1 MMFMTNKKEGVI
13 RQMFKSKKSLVALL
27 VLAMFL
33 IANVAVVSA
42 AGQILTP
49 GKWAPNTYKSM
60 QKLIDENGVK
70 SPNYNSSKKPYVV
83 FDWDNTAIMND
94 TEEALY
100 QYQIENLAFKLTPDE
115 MGALVAKN
123 VPAGAFLKDYNNAA
137 GQPVTLEALVADI
150 VSSYKFI
157 YENYI
162 GFKGLMSLEDIKKT
176 DEYQDFRAKMWY
188 AYEAIGDTYGTK
200 VSYTWVLFFFKNMTT
215 DEVEALAEKSND
227 YALGQAI
234 SRAKWVS
241 PASLPGKAGV
251 VGVSR
256 WTGLRLTEEIADLMH
271 TFRDNGIDVYV
282 CTASLEDVVGVFA
295 SNPKYGY
302 KLPRANV
309 IGMRLE
315 KVNDVY
321 QDTYKKDYP
330 QTAEGGKTV
339 VLKMLLADKKGY
351 DPIFIAG
358 DSNGD
363 WNMMVDFKGIKRIL
377 IVNRLRSGKKIGALS
392 AEAAATIGKPD
403 ARVLLQGRNE
413 NTGLWMPTEY
423 MLKYGRDTEALIAK

>member
-1 MMFMTNKKEGVI
+1 
-13 RQMFKSKKSLVALL
+13 MFKSKKSLVALL

-42 AGQILTP
+42 AGQVLTP

-60 QKLIDENGVK
+60 QKLIDENGIK

-100 QYQIENLAFKLTPDE
+100 QYQIENLAFKLTPEE

-150 VSSYKFI
+150 VSSYKYI

-188 AYEAIGDTYGTK
+188 AYEAIGDSYGTK

-215 DEVEALAEKSND
+215 GEVEALAEKSND

-271 TFRDNGIDVYV
+271 TFRDNGIDVYI

-302 KLPRANV
+302 KLPRTNV

>member
-1 MMFMTNKKEGVI
+1 
-13 RQMFKSKKSLVALL
+13 MFKSKKSFVAML

-42 AGQILTP
+42 AGQVLTP

-60 QKLIDENGVK
+60 QKLIDENGIK

-100 QYQIENLAFKLTPDE
+100 QYQIENLAFKLTPEE

-150 VSSYKFI
+150 VSSYKYI

-215 DEVEALAEKSND
+215 GEVEALAEKSND

-377 IVNRLRSGKKIGALS
+377 VVNRLRSGKKIGALS

>member
-1 MMFMTNKKEGVI
+1 
-13 RQMFKSKKSLVALL
+13 MFKSKKSFVAML

-42 AGQILTP
+42 AGQVLTP
-49 GKWAPNTYKSM
+49 GKWAPNTYNSM
-60 QKLIDENGVK
+60 QKLIDENGIK

-100 QYQIENLAFKLTPDE
+100 QYQIENLAFKLTPEE

-150 VSSYKFI
+150 VSSYKYI

-215 DEVEALAEKSND
+215 GEVEALAEKSND

-234 SRAKWVS
+234 SREKWVS

-377 IVNRLRSGKKIGALS
+377 VVNRLRSGKKIGALS

>member
-1 MMFMTNKKEGVI
+1 
-13 RQMFKSKKSLVALL
+13 MFKSKKSLVALL

-42 AGQILTP
+42 AGQVLTP

-60 QKLIDENGVK
+60 QKLIDENGAK

-100 QYQIENLAFKLTPDE
+100 QYQIENLAFKLTPEE

-137 GQPVTLEALVADI
+137 GQPVTLDALVADI

-157 YENYI
+157 YDNYI

-215 DEVEALAEKSND
+215 GEVEALAEKSND

-271 TFRDNGIDVYV
+271 TFRDNGIDVYI

-377 IVNRLRSGKKIGALS
+377 VVNRLRSGKKIGALS

>member
-1 MMFMTNKKEGVI
+1 
-13 RQMFKSKKSLVALL
+13 MFKSKKSLVALL

-42 AGQILTP
+42 AGQVLTP

-70 SPNYNSSKKPYVV
+70 SPNYNSSKKPYVI

-100 QYQIENLAFKLTPDE
+100 MYQIENLAFKLNPEE
-115 MGALVAKN
+115 MGALVRKN
-123 VPAGAFLKDYNNAA
+123 VPEGPFVKDYNNAA
-137 GQPVTLEALVADI
+137 GQPVTLDDIATDI
-150 VSSYKFI
+150 VNSYKFI
-157 YENYI
+157 YENYV

-188 AYEAIGDTYGTK
+188 AYDAIGETHGTK

-215 DEVEALAEKSND
+215 ADVQALAEKSND
-227 YALGQAI
+227 YALGQVL
-234 SRAKWVS
+234 SKSKWVS

-256 WTGLRLTEEIADLMH
+256 TTGLRITEEIADLMA
-271 TFRDNGIDVYV
+271 TFRDNGVEVYV
-282 CTASLEDVVGVFA
+282 CTASLADVVAVFA
-295 SNPKYGY
+295 GNKKYGY
-302 KLPRANV
+302 RVPAANV
-309 IGMRLE
+309 IGMELD

-321 QDTYKKDYP
+321 QDSYKKGWV

-339 VLKMLLADKKGY
+339 AIKQVLADKKGY

-377 IVNRLRSGKKIGALS
+377 VVNRLKGGKKIGALA

-423 MLKYGRDTEALIAK
+423 MLKLGRDTEALLAK

>member
-1 MMFMTNKKEGVI
+1 
-13 RQMFKSKKSLVALL
+13 MFKSKKSFVAML

-42 AGQILTP
+42 AGQVLTP

-60 QKLIDENGVK
+60 QKLIDENGIK

-100 QYQIENLAFKLTPDE
+100 QYQIENLAFKLTPEE

-150 VSSYKFI
+150 VSSYKYI

-215 DEVEALAEKSND
+215 GEVEALAEKSND

-271 TFRDNGIDVYV
+271 TFRDNGIDVYI

-302 KLPRANV
+302 KLPRTNV

-377 IVNRLRSGKKIGALS
+377 VVNRLRSGKKIGALS

>member
-1 MMFMTNKKEGVI
+1 MKFMTNKKEGVI

-377 IVNRLRSGKKIGALS
+377 VVNRLRSGKKIGALS
-392 AEAAATIGKPD
+392 VEAAATIGKPD

>member
-1 MMFMTNKKEGVI
+1 
-13 RQMFKSKKSLVALL
+13 
-27 VLAMFL
+27 
-33 IANVAVVSA
+33 
-42 AGQILTP
+42 
-49 GKWAPNTYKSM
+49 
-60 QKLIDENGVK
+60 
-70 SPNYNSSKKPYVV
+70 
-83 FDWDNTAIMND
+83 
-94 TEEALY
+94 
-100 QYQIENLAFKLTPDE
+100 
-115 MGALVAKN
+115 
-123 VPAGAFLKDYNNAA
+123 
-137 GQPVTLEALVADI
+137 
-150 VSSYKFI
+150 
-157 YENYI
+157 
-162 GFKGLMSLEDIKKT
+162 
-176 DEYQDFRAKMWY
+176 
-188 AYEAIGDTYGTK
+188 
-200 VSYTWVLFFFKNMTT
+200 MTT
-215 DEVEALAEKSND
+215 GEVEALAEKSND

-271 TFRDNGIDVYV
+271 TFRDNGIDVYI

-302 KLPRANV
+302 KLPRTNV

>member
-1 MMFMTNKKEGVI
+1 
-13 RQMFKSKKSLVALL
+13 MFKSKKSLVALL

-42 AGQILTP
+42 AGQVLTP

-100 QYQIENLAFKLTPDE
+100 QYQIENLAFKLTPEE

-137 GQPVTLEALVADI
+137 GQPVTLDALVADI

-157 YENYI
+157 YDNYI

-215 DEVEALAEKSND
+215 GEVETLAEKSND

-377 IVNRLRSGKKIGALS
+377 VVNRLRSGKKIGALS

>member
-1 MMFMTNKKEGVI
+1 MANKKEGVI

-42 AGQILTP
+42 AGQVLTP

-70 SPNYNSSKKPYVV
+70 SPAYNSAKKPYVV

-100 QYQIENLAFKLTPDE
+100 MYQIENLAFKLTPEE
-115 MGALVAKN
+115 MGALVRKN
-123 VPAGAFLKDYNNAA
+123 VPEGPFVKDYNNAA
-137 GQPVTLEALVADI
+137 GQPVTVDDIATDI
-150 VSSYKFI
+150 VNSYRFI
-157 YENYI
+157 YDNYI
-162 GFKGLMSLEDIKKT
+162 GFKGLMSFEDIKKT
-176 DEYQDFRAKMWY
+176 AEYQDFRAKMWY
-188 AYEAIGDTYGTK
+188 AYDAIGETHGTK

-215 DEVEALAEKSND
+215 AEVQALAEKSND

-234 SRAKWVS
+234 KKDKWVS
-241 PASLPGKAGV
+241 SASLPGKAGV

-256 WTGLRLTEEIADLMH
+256 TTGLRITEEIADLMA
-271 TFRDNGIDVYV
+271 TFRDNGIEVFV
-282 CTASLEDVVGVFA
+282 CTASLADVVAVFA
-295 SNPKYGY
+295 GNPKYGY
-302 KLPRANV
+302 RVPAANV
-309 IGMRLE
+309 IGMELD

-321 QDTYKKDYP
+321 QDSYKKGWV

-339 VLKMLLADKKGY
+339 AIKQVLADKRG
-351 DPIFIAG
+351 DPLFIAG

-377 IVNRLRSGKKIGALS
+377 VVNRLKGGKKIGALS
-392 AEAAATIGKPD
+392 AEAAATIGKPN

-423 MLKYGRDTEALIAK
+423 MLKIGRDTEALLAK

>member
-1 MMFMTNKKEGVI
+1 
-13 RQMFKSKKSLVALL
+13 MFKSKKSFVAML

-42 AGQILTP
+42 AGQVLTP

-60 QKLIDENGVK
+60 QKLIDENGIK

-100 QYQIENLAFKLTPDE
+100 QYQIENLAFKLTPEE

-150 VSSYKFI
+150 VSSYKYI

-200 VSYTWVLFFFKNMTT
+200 VSYTWVLFFFKKHDNRR
-215 DEVEALAEKSND
+215 S
-227 YALGQAI
+227 GSI
-234 SRAKWVS
+234 SR
-241 PASLPGKAGV
+241 
-251 VGVSR
+251 
-256 WTGLRLTEEIADLMH
+256 
-271 TFRDNGIDVYV
+271 
-282 CTASLEDVVGVFA
+282 
-295 SNPKYGY
+295 
-302 KLPRANV
+302 
-309 IGMRLE
+309 
-315 KVNDVY
+315 
-321 QDTYKKDYP
+321 
-330 QTAEGGKTV
+330 
-339 VLKMLLADKKGY
+339 
-351 DPIFIAG
+351 
-358 DSNGD
+358 
-363 WNMMVDFKGIKRIL
+363 
-377 IVNRLRSGKKIGALS
+377 KI
-392 AEAAATIGKPD
+392 E
-403 ARVLLQGRNE
+403 
-413 NTGLWMPTEY
+413 
-423 MLKYGRDTEALIAK
+423 

>member
-1 MMFMTNKKEGVI
+1 
-13 RQMFKSKKSLVALL
+13 MFKSKKSFVAML

-42 AGQILTP
+42 AGQVLTP

-60 QKLIDENGVK
+60 QKLIDENGIK

-100 QYQIENLAFKLTPDE
+100 QYQIENLAFKLTPEE

-150 VSSYKFI
+150 VSSYKYI

-215 DEVEALAEKSND
+215 GEVEALAEKSND

-271 TFRDNGIDVYV
+271 TFRDNGIDVYI

>member
-1 MMFMTNKKEGVI
+1 MKFMTNKKEGVI

-100 QYQIENLAFKLTPDE
+100 MYQIENLAFKLTPEE
-115 MGALVAKN
+115 MGAMVRKN
-123 VPAGAFLKDYNNAA
+123 VPEGPFVKDYNNAA
-137 GQPVTLEALVADI
+137 GQPVTLDDIATDI
-150 VSSYKFI
+150 VNSYKYL

-188 AYEAIGDTYGTK
+188 AYDAIGETHGTK

-215 DEVEALAEKSND
+215 AEVQALAEKSND
-227 YALGQAI
+227 YALGQVL
-234 SRAKWVS
+234 SKSKWVS

-251 VGVSR
+251 VGASR
-256 WTGLRLTEEIADLMH
+256 MTGLRLTEEIADLMA
-271 TFRDNGIDVYV
+271 TFRDNGIEVFI
-282 CTASLEDVVGVFA
+282 CTASLADVVSVFA
-295 SNPKYGY
+295 GNKKYGY
-302 KLPRANV
+302 GVPAANV
-309 IGMRLE
+309 IGMELD

-321 QDTYKKDYP
+321 QDSYKKGWV

-339 VLKMLLADKKGY
+339 AIKQILADKKGY

-377 IVNRLRSGKKIGALS
+377 IVNRLKGGKKIGALS

-423 MLKYGRDTEALIAK
+423 MLKLGRDTEALIAK

>member
-1 MMFMTNKKEGVI
+1 MNGMANKKEGVI
-13 RQMFKSKKSLVALL
+13 QQMFKSKKSLIALL

-42 AGQILTP
+42 AGQVITP

-70 SPNYNSSKKPYVV
+70 SPNYNSAKKPYVV

-100 QYQIENLAFKLTPDE
+100 QYQIENIAFKLTPQE
-115 MGALVAKN
+115 MGDLVKKN
-123 VPAGAFLKDYNNAA
+123 VPKDPFLKDYNNAA
-137 GQPVTLEALVADI
+137 GQSVNVDAIAADI
-150 VSSYKFI
+150 VSSYT
-157 YENYI
+157 YLYDNYI
-162 GFKGLMSLEDIKKT
+162 GLKGLMSLEDLKKT
-176 DEYQDFRAKMWY
+176 DEYLDFRAKMYY
-188 AYEAIGDTYGTK
+188 AYEAIGDTFGTK

-215 DEVEALAEKSND
+215 DEVSALSEKSND
-227 YALGQAI
+227 RALGEKI
-234 SRAKWVS
+234 GKTKWVS

-251 VGVSR
+251 VGVSH
-256 WTGLRLTEEIADLMH
+256 WTGLRLTEEITDLMH
-271 TFRDNGIDVYV
+271 TFRNNGIDVYV
-282 CTASLEDVVGVFA
+282 CTASMEDVVAVFA
-295 SNPKYGY
+295 TNPKYGY
-302 KLPRANV
+302 NLPRANI
-309 IGMRLE
+309 IGMRLT
-315 KVNDVY
+315 KVNDVN
-321 QDTYKKDYP
+321 QDTYLNGYP

-339 VLKMLLADKKGY
+339 VLKSLLVDKKGY
-351 DPIFIAG
+351 EPIFIAG

-377 IVNRLRSGKKIGALS
+377 VVNRLRSGNKIGALS
-392 AEAAATIGKPD
+392 REAAETIGKPN

-423 MLKYGRDTEALIAK
+423 MLKYGSTTEALVAK

>member
-1 MMFMTNKKEGVI
+1 
-13 RQMFKSKKSLVALL
+13 MFKSKKSLVALL

-115 MGALVAKN
+115 MGALVGKN

-137 GQPVTLEALVADI
+137 GQPVALEALVADI

-176 DEYQDFRAKMWY
+176 EEYQDFRAKMWY

-234 SRAKWVS
+234 SRAKWLS

-377 IVNRLRSGKKIGALS
+377 VVNRLRSGKKIGALS

>member
-1 MMFMTNKKEGVI
+1 
-13 RQMFKSKKSLVALL
+13 MFKSKKSFVAML

-42 AGQILTP
+42 AGQVLTP

-60 QKLIDENGVK
+60 QKLIDENGIK

-100 QYQIENLAFKLTPDE
+100 QYQIENLAFKLTPEE

-150 VSSYKFI
+150 VSSYKYI

-215 DEVEALAEKSND
+215 GEVEALAEKSND

-271 TFRDNGIDVYV
+271 TFRDNGIDVYI

-302 KLPRANV
+302 KLPRTNV

>member
-1 MMFMTNKKEGVI
+1 
-13 RQMFKSKKSLVALL
+13 MFKSKKSLVALL

-42 AGQILTP
+42 AGQVLTP

-60 QKLIDENGVK
+60 QKLIDENGIK

-100 QYQIENLAFKLTPDE
+100 QYQIENLAFKLTPEE

-150 VSSYKFI
+150 VSSYKYI

-215 DEVEALAEKSND
+215 GEVEALAEKSND

-377 IVNRLRSGKKIGALS
+377 VVNRLRSGKKIGALS